1 MLKDI
6 IKLNY
11 IYIKQL
17 IIMLNSLKQFKNK
30 KKCFK
35 QLDNDFKNRNI
46 NINNLKFAYK
56 LKFINKDINYYNN
69 YINKYNINNKDVL
82 IYSIS
87 LNNLNLNC
95 LIYNI
100 LNNKINNLIDVN
112 LNLINYYK
120 SINILLSIDVK
131 KFNFIECKTSNLIKL
146 QYGLYKVNTN
156 RYDKFID
163 CITFINP
170 NFIDIVYFNN
180 DIIKIKDKNKILLK
194 INIDLH
200 NKVKYLYE
208 YYIDCFINV
217 NSIDNNIYLI
227 VDKKNYDDFLKIC
240 NLKYKSLKKYI
251 IDKSIKKYFKT
262 FNSWFIDVETTKK
275 DINKEKRIY
284 NNHNRFYDKIN
295 DIKNS
300 NLKLDLY
307 KLLFNKKIDL
317 IYDKINDMIYILF
330 VITKK
335 DFYLYSDNSKTSYN
349 SLETLNS
356 YLNYITNKDIKNKGY
371 RLINLYNELN
381 NSLNLIEY
389 FISNNKDY
397 YTDKDELEVYLQPI
411 GIDKSKYTINS
422 KSYFNHEIAL
432 KDASFADATCY
443 EVATDYG
450 NLSVGE
456 GNIKKEKH
464 KLIKSRVKYEWEK

>member
-11 IYIKQL
+11 LYIKQL

-30 KKCFK
+30 KNCFK
-35 QLDNDFKNRNI
+35 QLNNDFENSRNI
-46 NINNLKFAYK
+46 NINNLQFAYK
-56 LKFINKDINYYNN
+56 LKFINKDIDYYNN
-69 YINKYNINNKDVL
+69 YIDKYHINNKDVL
-82 IYSIS
+82 IYSIAV
-87 LNNLNLNC
+87 NNVNLNC

-100 LNNKINNLIDVN
+100 LNNKINNLIDLN
-112 LNLINYYK
+112 LNLIEYYNA
-120 SINILLSIDVK
+120 INILLSIDVK
-131 KFNFIECKTSNLIKL
+131 KYNLINCKTSNLIKL

-156 RYDKFID
+156 RYNKFID

-170 NFIDIVYFNN
+170 KFIDIVYYNN
-180 DIIKIKDKNKILLK
+180 NNIIQITNKILLK
-194 INIDLH
+194 IDIDLH
-200 NKVKYLYE
+200 NKIKYLYK
-208 YYIDCFINV
+208 YYIDCFINI
-217 NSIDNNIYLI
+217 NSINNSVYII
-227 VDKKNYDDFLKIC
+227 IDKSSYYDFIKIC
-240 NLKYKSLKKYI
+240 NLKYKSLKQYT
-251 IDKSIKKYFKT
+251 IDKSIKKYYNT
-262 FNSWFIDVETTKK
+262 FNKWFIDIETTKK
-275 DINKEKRIY
+275 GINKEKKIY
-284 NNHNRFYDKIN
+284 NNHNKFYDRIY
-295 DIKNS
+295 DIKN
-300 NLKLDLY
+300 NDLKLDLY
-307 KLLFNKKIDL
+307 KSLFNKKIDL
-317 IYDKINDMIYILF
+317 IYNRINDMIYILL

-335 DFYLYSDNSKTSYN
+335 DFYLYDDNTKTSYN

-356 YLNYITNKDIKNKGY
+356 YLNYITNKDIINKGY

-381 NSLNLIEY
+381 NSLDLIEY

-397 YTDKDELEVYLQPI
+397 YKDKDDLEVYLQPI